1 MPCLDDLSKA
11 RLDRRA
17 ALGLAAAAALL
28 AVRRPAQAQGAGPAG
43 FPGQMVRLIVPF
55 SAGSMTDIL
64 ARSLAEKLRERWR
77 QQVIVEN
84 RPGIAGT
91 GGVARSAPDGLT
103 LMLTSNGHTVIRSV
117 NREVTFDP
125 VKDFTAIAKVA
136 SMPSIMVAPAE
147 GDIRT
152 LNDLIAA
159 ARAKPGQLNYGSAGL
174 GSATG
179 IAAELFRHITGTRMQ
194 LVPYRGMPESQTSV
208 LRGDSVF
215 CFTFFNVGGDLI
227 QAGRLRALAVT
238 GSSRMRQLPDV
249 PTFRE
254 AGLADFD
261 YDAWFGVMA
270 PAGLPAALTRQ
281 IAADIA
287 ASLGEADI
295 RTRFAEQ
302 GVDLV
307 TTTPQAFTAEIAAD
321 AERYGPLVR
330 QAAGG

>member
-1 MPCLDDLSKA
+1 MS
-11 RLDRRA
+11 RLDRRQ
-17 ALGLAAAAALL
+17 ALGLALFGTAGPTFGS
-28 AVRRPAQAQGAGPAG
+28 RPSLAQAASNQA
-43 FPGQMVRLIVPF
+43 FPNQMVRMIVPF

-64 ARSLAEKLRERWR
+64 ARSLAEKLREKWG

-91 GGVARSAPDGLT
+91 GGVARSTPDGLT

-117 NREVTFDP
+117 NKDVTFDP
-125 VKDFTAIAKVA
+125 VKDFVGITKVA

-152 LNDLIAA
+152 LKDLIDA
-159 ARAKPGQLNYGSAGL
+159 ARARPGQLNYGSAGL
-174 GSATG
+174 GSSTG
-179 IAAELFRHITGTRMQ
+179 IAAEVFRQVTGTRMQ

-208 LRGDSVF
+208 LRGDSAF

-238 GSSRMRQLPDV
+238 GETRMAQLPDV
-249 PTFRE
+249 PTFRQ
-254 AGLADFD
+254 AGLADFT
-261 YDAWFGVMA
+261 YDAWFGVMG
-270 PAGLPAALTRQ
+270 PAGMPKPLVAQ
-281 IAADIA
+281 IARDIA
-287 ASLGEADI
+287 AGLAEADI
-295 RTRFAEQ
+295 KTRFEQQ
-302 GVDLV
+302 GVNLV
-307 TTTPQAFTAEIAAD
+307 TTTPEAFDAEIARD

>member
-1 MPCLDDLSKA
+1 MS
-11 RLDRRA
+11 RLDRRQ
-17 ALGLAAAAALL
+17 ALGLTLTGAAGLALGC
-28 AVRRPAQAQGAGPAG
+28 RPSLAQAVPN
-43 FPGQMVRLIVPF
+43 QMVRLIVPF

-64 ARSLAEKLRERWR
+64 ARSLAEKLREKWN

-117 NREVTFDP
+117 NKDVTFDP
-125 VKDFTAIAKVA
+125 VKDFSGIAKVA
-136 SMPSIMVAPAE
+136 SMPSIMVAPPD

-152 LNDLIAA
+152 LKDLVDAA
-159 ARAKPGQLNYGSAGL
+159 KAKPGQLNYGSAGL
-174 GSATG
+174 GSSTG
-179 IAAELFRHITGTRMQ
+179 IAAEVFRHVTGTRMQ

-208 LRGDSVF
+208 LRGDSAF

-238 GSSRMRQLPDV
+238 GETRMAQLPGV
-249 PTFRE
+249 PTFKE
-254 AGLADFD
+254 AGLAAFT
-261 YDAWFGVMA
+261 YDAWFGVMG
-270 PAGLPAALTRQ
+270 PAGMPKPLVAQ
-281 IAADIA
+281 IARDVAAGLGDADIK
-287 ASLGEADI
+287 
-295 RTRFAEQ
+295 TRFEQQ
-302 GVDLV
+302 GVNLA
-307 TTTPQAFTAEIAAD
+307 TTTPEAFDAEIAGD

>member
-1 MPCLDDLSKA
+1 MPCPDPALDVN
-11 RLDRRA
+11 LDRRTLIGLA
-17 ALGLAAAAALL
+17 ATGLVAAPGLAAA
-28 AVRRPAQAQGAGPAG
+28 QGAGATG
-43 FPGQMVRLIVPF
+43 FPSQMVRLIVPF

-64 ARSLAEKLRERWR
+64 ARSLAEKLREKWR

-136 SMPSIMVAPAE
+136 SMPSIMVAPPE
-147 GDIRT
+147 GEIKT
-152 LNDLIAA
+152 LGDLIAA
-159 ARAKPGQLNYGSAGL
+159 AKARPGQLNYGSAGL
-174 GSATG
+174 GSSTG
-179 IAAELFRHITGTRMQ
+179 IAAELFRHVTGTRML

-208 LRGDSVF
+208 LRGDSAF

-254 AGLADFD
+254 AGLADFN

-270 PAGLPAALTRQ
+270 PAGLAAPLVGQ

-287 ASLGEADI
+287 ASLGDGDI
-295 RTRFAEQ
+295 KTRFAEQ

-307 TTTPQAFTAEIAAD
+307 TTTPAAFATEIAAD

>member
-1 MPCLDDLSKA
+1 M
-11 RLDRRA
+11 
-17 ALGLAAAAALL
+17 
-28 AVRRPAQAQGAGPAG
+28 
-43 FPGQMVRLIVPF
+43 IVPF

-64 ARSLAEKLRERWR
+64 ARSLAEKLREKWG

-91 GGVARSAPDGLT
+91 GGVARSTPDGLT

-117 NREVTFDP
+117 NKDVTFDP
-125 VKDFTAIAKVA
+125 VKDFVGITKVA

-152 LNDLIAA
+152 LKDLIDA
-159 ARAKPGQLNYGSAGL
+159 ARARPGQLNYGSAGL
-174 GSATG
+174 GSSTG
-179 IAAELFRHITGTRMQ
+179 IAAEVFRQVTGTRMQ

-208 LRGDSVF
+208 LRGDSAF

-238 GSSRMRQLPDV
+238 GETRMAQLPDV
-249 PTFRE
+249 PTFRQ
-254 AGLADFD
+254 AGLADFT
-261 YDAWFGVMA
+261 YDAWFGVMG
-270 PAGLPAALTRQ
+270 PAGMPKPLVAQ
-281 IAADIA
+281 IARDIA
-287 ASLGEADI
+287 AGLAEADI
-295 RTRFAEQ
+295 KTRFEQQ
-302 GVDLV
+302 GVNLV
-307 TTTPQAFTAEIAAD
+307 TTTPEAFDAEIARD